1 MKLRNHAD
9 FAGYEARNKKEHVLG
24 ADPSLGST
32 DGGRTWWNS
41 ATGRFRGWDGSA
53 AHTLTNLIEQITA
66 SGALHAALTGKTVDL
81 TIDAASQTV
90 PGTMSA
96 ADKTKLDGAT
106 NANTPS
112 ALVQRDASGN
122 FSAGTIS
129 AALNGTASNA
139 SALGGQTLAQVRD
152 FAQTTGTRDHT
163 AINDFDTQVRVSR
176 LDQLAV
182 PTTTVSL
189 NSQRIASLADPLN
202 PQDAATKNYV
212 DSVATGLDPHQAV
225 YAATVAALPSATY
238 ANGTSGVGATLTAT
252 ANGALTIDGVS
263 PATNARVLIKDQ
275 AQQAQNGVYVVTNT
289 GGAGAAFVLTR
300 ATDADTSAEVRPG
313 LFVFVTNGA
322 TLANSGW
329 VLQVAANPT
338 IGTTALPFAQF
349 SGSTAYTAGNGLTLT
364 GSQFAAVGTA
374 NRITSG
380 PSGIDIASNY
390 VGQASITTL
399 GTIGTGVWQGTP
411 VALAYGGTGA
421 TTAAGARTALGATTK
436 YAADLPA
443 GTTITVTHNLGTTD
457 VIILVFEKSSGD
469 VVIVDPNIVDANN
482 ITIGFGAA
490 VANAAYRV
498 VVVG

>member
-9 FAGYEARNKKEHVLG
+9 FAGYEARNAKQHVLG

-32 DGGRTWWNS
+32 DGGRVWWNS

-66 SGALHAALTGKTVDL
+66 QGALHAVLTGKAVDL
-81 TIDAASQTV
+81 TIDAASQSV

-112 ALVQRDASGN
+112 AIVQRDASGN
-122 FSAGTIS
+122 FSAGTITG
-129 AALNGTASNA
+129 ALNGTAGNA

-152 FAQTTGTRDHT
+152 FAQTTGVRDHT
-163 AINDFDTQVRVSR
+163 AISDFDTQVRVSR
-176 LDQLAV
+176 LDQLAA

-189 NSQRIASLADPLN
+189 NSQRIASLADPLS

-225 YAATVAALPSATY
+225 YAATVAALPSVTY
-238 ANGTSGVGATLTAT
+238 ANGSSGVGATLTAT
-252 ANGALTIDGVS
+252 ANGALTIDGTS
-263 PATNARVLIKDQ
+263 PAANARVLIKDQ
-275 AQQAQNGVYVVTNT
+275 VQQAHNGVYVVTAT
-289 GGAGAAFVLTR
+289 GGAGAPFVLTR
-300 ATDADTSAEVRPG
+300 ATDADTSTEVRPG

-322 TLANSGW
+322 TLVNSGW

-349 SGSTAYTAGNGLTLT
+349 SGSSVYSAGSGLLLT
-364 GSQFAAVGTA
+364 GSVFSVVGTA
-374 NRITSG
+374 NRIVSSG
-380 PSGIDIASNY
+380 SGVDIASNY

-457 VIILVFEKSSGD
+457 VIVLVFEKSSGD
-469 VVIVDPNIVDANN
+469 VVIVDPKIVDANT
-482 ITIGFGAA
+482 ITIGFGDP